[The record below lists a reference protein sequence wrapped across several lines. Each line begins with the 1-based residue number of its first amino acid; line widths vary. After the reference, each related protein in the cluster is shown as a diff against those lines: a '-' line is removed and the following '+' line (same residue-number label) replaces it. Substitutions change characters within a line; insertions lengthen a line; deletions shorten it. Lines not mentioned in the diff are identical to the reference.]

1 MDFDD
6 IGLELDDNAP
16 QESGSKTKAA
26 KPDPQS
32 RLLDA
37 IDDFDN
43 LPGHS
48 RANNAFSAISSK
60 GSRLKGAAAKEGD
73 SESDD
78 EFGLKD
84 AKIEVAANDDNDDD
98 DDDDFF
104 DSDEDREA
112 KPKAAK
118 TVKTKTSSLPQP
130 STAASAEKL
139 PIDVTAAPINPIAK
153 LDFKRFM
160 SCTLDQQKKKNQ
172 ISEQTIA
179 ERADESDEECKSSA
193 EQPTANKPQI
203 GYRSRMSKITRLAD
217 ESTQEHREQLKQLNI
232 QR

>member
-16 QESGSKTKAA
+16 QESGSKTKKAA

-84 AKIEVAANDDNDDD
+84 VKIDVAANDDNDDD
-98 DDDDFF
+98 DDDDDFF
-104 DSDEDREA
+104 DSDEDKEA
-112 KPKAAK
+112 KPKASK
-118 TVKTKTSSLPQP
+118 T
-130 STAASAEKL
+130 EK
-139 PIDVTAAPINPIAK
+139 
-153 LDFKRFM
+153 
-160 SCTLDQQKKKNQ
+160 
-172 ISEQTIA
+172 
-179 ERADESDEECKSSA
+179 
-193 EQPTANKPQI
+193 
-203 GYRSRMSKITRLAD
+203 
-217 ESTQEHREQLKQLNI
+217 
-232 QR
+232 